1 MDFLVDLKSE
11 IRISAYLSQHRPY
24 YGIVT
29 AQQLGMTVWSKPN
42 FSSVGYHNHE
52 KQPFIPQVRVR
63 QKLRPKFCK
72 I

>member
-1 MDFLVDLKSE
+1 MDFLVDFKSE

-42 FSSVGYHNHE
+42 FSSVGYRIY
-52 KQPFIPQVRVR
+52 PCIMRTFF
-63 QKLRPKFCK
+63 LRK
-72 I
+72 

>member
-29 AQQLGMTVWSKPN
+29 SQQLGMTVWSKPN
-42 FSSVGYHNHE
+42 FSGVGY
-52 KQPFIPQVRVR
+52 RVA
-63 QKLRPKFCK
+63 LPENAF
-72 I
+72 